1 MTNCNLTPFS
11 FSPLSG
17 KKIEASFS
25 GGSITSNAGVLLL
38 REIDRQLGLTRALS
52 KVISDPR
59 DPNHIQHSTLSM
71 LRQRIYSIACGY
83 EDLNDQDQLRF
94 DACFKT
100 AVGKNHDLASRSTLS
115 RFENGSTRADCV
127 AVSSMIVEQFIA
139 QKKKAPKELVL
150 DFDPTD
156 DAIHGNQE
164 GKHYHGYY
172 EQYCFLP
179 LYVFC
184 EDQLLV
190 SYLRPS
196 DIDGAK
202 HAWAILSLL
211 VKRFRQAWPEV
222 KITFRGDGGLCRDK
236 MLNWCHKQG
245 VDYVVGMA
253 KNNRLMKAVQPD
265 VQKAKAAYESKQT
278 IQRRFVQF
286 EYAAQSWKAKRIMV
300 ARIQVDEHGE
310 SVRFIATSIK
320 GQAKTL
326 YEKRYCA
333 RGHMENMIKQQKLDL
348 FSDRTSCHGFLA
360 NQMRVLLS
368 GLAYVLLN
376 ALQRKTLTR
385 SKRFR
390 RAYVGTLRNAFLK
403 VGAVIITNTRRVVLK
418 LDSHYPHQDLFI
430 KLTHKLTG
438 T

>member
-1 MTNCNLTPFS
+1 MQ
-11 FSPLSG
+11 
-17 KKIEASFS
+17 A
-25 GGSITSNAGVLLL
+25 
-38 REIDRQLGLTRALS
+38 
-52 KVISDPR
+52 
-59 DPNHIQHSTLSM
+59 NHIQHSTLSM

-211 VKRFRQAWPEV
+211 VKRFRQA
-222 KITFRGDGGLCRDK
+222 
-236 MLNWCHKQG
+236 
-245 VDYVVGMA
+245 
-253 KNNRLMKAVQPD
+253 
-265 VQKAKAAYESKQT
+265 
-278 IQRRFVQF
+278 
-286 EYAAQSWKAKRIMV
+286 
-300 ARIQVDEHGE
+300 
-310 SVRFIATSIK
+310 
-320 GQAKTL
+320 
-326 YEKRYCA
+326 
-333 RGHMENMIKQQKLDL
+333 
-348 FSDRTSCHGFLA
+348 
-360 NQMRVLLS
+360 
-368 GLAYVLLN
+368 
-376 ALQRKTLTR
+376 
-385 SKRFR
+385 
-390 RAYVGTLRNAFLK
+390 
-403 VGAVIITNTRRVVLK
+403 
-418 LDSHYPHQDLFI
+418 
-430 KLTHKLTG
+430 
-438 T
+438 